1 MGRTVPPGT
10 TEARSK
16 RASFAAF
23 VADHE
28 RRLRQALTAALGA
41 DAGREA
47 AADALAYGWEHWDR
61 VSTMENPGGYLF
73 VVGRDRSRRA
83 RRRRQGTG
91 VLPPGRDEQPP
102 WFEPR
107 LVKVLES
114 LPDRQRIAVLLV
126 HGFDWSFSEVAEML
140 GLSKST
146 VQTHVERGMASLRAG
161 LGVQR

>member
-1 MGRTVPPGT
+1 MPPGT
-10 TEARSK
+10 TEERSK
-16 RASFAAF
+16 RDSFTAF

-28 RRLRQALTAALGA
+28 RRLRQALTADLGA

-61 VSTMENPGGYLF
+61 VSAMESPAGYLF
-73 VVGRDRSRRA
+73 VVGRDRARRA
-83 RRRRQGTG
+83 RRRRNWTG
-91 VLPPGRDEQPP
+91 ALPPGRDEQAP

-107 LVKVLES
+107 LLTLLGS

-146 VQTHVERGMASLRAG
+146 VQTHVERGMERLRAG
-161 LGVQR
+161 LGVTR